1 MPLSEMIGRPWVKK
15 IWVISR
21 WRRGLICGALSSPC
35 YGTLLFLIHALA
47 ESVSSQEIAGIRA
60 FTTILLLLPI
70 VARHKGTLFGKK
82 ALTLWVFSIVAAISV
97 FCFTWNLQHTTVGL
111 ANTLFNI
118 APFCILMLGVMS
130 RRERIEWRSS
140 GSVVLVVLASILF
153 WHGSRT
159 EAGWLVW
166 SVGLGGMCAAS
177 IAYIMLKTLPARW
190 SALDKSWAASVAVI
204 PVVWCFNQS
213 PWVIP
218 SRDACWKLVGL
229 CILGVIANVL
239 ENMSFQYLDLA
250 TATAFIPSSIIW
262 GVLLDMKHH
271 NFPPWQG
278 FGGCLLYLVAIVTL
292 IGYRPQSDEMKE
304 LRVPAPQ
311 CTDSP
316 QMASSHLEQ
325 GA

>member
-1 MPLSEMIGRPWVKK
+1 M
-15 IWVISR
+15 SR
-21 WRRGLICGALSSPC
+21 WRRGVICGALSSLC

-118 APFCILMLGVMS
+118 APFCILMLGVIS
-130 RRERIEWRSS
+130 RRERIEWRRG

-159 EAGWLVW
+159 EAGWLIW

-177 IAYIMLKTLPARW
+177 IAYMMLKTLPARW

-213 PWVIP
+213 PWLIP

-229 CILGVIANVL
+229 CILGVIANAL

-262 GVLLDMKHH
+262 GVLLDMKHR

-292 IGYRPQSDEMKE
+292 ISYRPQSDEMKE
-304 LRVPAPQ
+304 LREPGPQ
-311 CTDSP
+311 RTDSP
-316 QMASSHLEQ
+316 QMASSHLGQ

>member
-1 MPLSEMIGRPWVKK
+1 MG
-15 IWVISR
+15 ISR
-21 WRRGLICGALSSPC
+21 WRMGLIYGTFSSLC

-47 ESVSSQEIAGIRA
+47 ESVTSQEIAGMRA

-82 ALTLWVFSIVAAISV
+82 AVTLWVFSIVAAISV

-130 RRERIEWRSS
+130 RRERIEWRRS

-159 EAGWLVW
+159 EAGWLIW
-166 SVGLGGMCAAS
+166 GVGLGGMCAAS
-177 IAYIMLKTLPARW
+177 IAYIMLKTLPAQW
-190 SALDKSWAASVAVI
+190 SALDKSWSASVAVL

-213 PWVIP
+213 PWLIP
-218 SRDACWKLVGL
+218 SRDACWKLAGL
-229 CILGVIANVL
+229 CILGVVASAL

-262 GVLLDMKHH
+262 GVLLDMKQH

-278 FGGCLLYLVAIVTL
+278 FGGCLLYLVAIATL
-292 IGYRPQSDEMKE
+292 ISYRPQSDEVRGF
-304 LRVPAPQ
+304 RVVDLPR
-311 CTDSP
+311 TDSP
-316 QMASSHLEQ
+316 QMANSNLEH
-325 GA
+325 GG